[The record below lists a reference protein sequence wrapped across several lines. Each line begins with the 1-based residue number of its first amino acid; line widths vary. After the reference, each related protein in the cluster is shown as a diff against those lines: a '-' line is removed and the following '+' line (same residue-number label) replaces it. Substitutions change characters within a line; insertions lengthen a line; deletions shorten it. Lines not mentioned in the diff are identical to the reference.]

1 MVTNALTFVDKAD
14 FIVVL
19 EKGCIR
25 EYGTLPELISHEGS
39 FRTFLREHLK
49 GKIEKSHIDD
59 SDDDDDGDDDDD
71 DEETDE
77 VIGK

>member
-14 FIVVL
+14 LIVVL

-25 EYGTLPELISHEGS
+25 EYGTLPELISNEGS

-59 SDDDDDGDDDDD
+59 NDDDDCGDDDY